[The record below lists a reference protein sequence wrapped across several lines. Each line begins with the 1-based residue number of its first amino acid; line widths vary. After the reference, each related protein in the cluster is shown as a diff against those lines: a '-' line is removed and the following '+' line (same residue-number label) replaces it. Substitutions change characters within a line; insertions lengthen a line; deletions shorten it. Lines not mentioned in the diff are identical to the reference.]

1 MEQKEWIFMFWL
13 IASTVAAA
21 FMATAMIFV
30 RLRAARKPAS
40 VKKIILPPFFMST
53 GAFMFVFPIFRVEWT
68 QVLEAVS
75 IGALFSI
82 FLIRTSKF
90 EVRDGDIYL
99 KPSKSFI
106 MILFGLLAVRI
117 IFKLIVGQHVSLGE
131 TSGMFFLLAFGM
143 IITWRLAM
151 LKQYLNLEKKMHTG
165 KDPA

>member
-1 MEQKEWIFMFWL
+1 MFWL
-13 IASTVAAA
+13 IASTLAAA

-53 GAFMFVFPIFRVEWT
+53 GALMFVFPVFRVEWT

-151 LKQYLNLEKKMHTG
+151 LKQYLSLEKKMQTG

>member
-1 MEQKEWIFMFWL
+1 MEQKEWIYMFWL

-53 GAFMFVFPIFRVEWT
+53 GALMFVLPIFRVEWT

-151 LKQYLNLEKKMHTG
+151 LKQYLSLEKKIQTG

>member
-1 MEQKEWIFMFWL
+1 MFWL

-53 GAFMFVFPIFRVEWT
+53 GALMFVFPVFRVEWT

-151 LKQYLNLEKKMHTG
+151 LKQYLSLEKKMQTG